1 MLDFSPQDKLLLDLE
16 KSIFHLKS
24 TKMRV
29 VQIFKFQDKLHFM
42 NFNFFVKMTRFK
54 ILINKNIRLKNVK

>member
-1 MLDFSPQDKLLLDLE
+1 
-16 KSIFHLKS
+16 
-24 TKMRV
+24 MRV